1 MTSNVFITKLWN
13 KKPELV
19 KNELRKIFKVK
30 DSETLEYDYTSEDG
44 RLVFEQRIDDRRT
57 TYIFVSDYIVN
68 HWGNEADV
76 ESAESM
82 KWMDFMVRIF
92 KQKYIQYF
100 DNARQY
106 EIDTFVTEY
115 NETTSNI
122 RRKLYCNILGDNTI
136 NK

>member
-1 MTSNVFITKLWN
+1 MTSNVFISNLWN

-76 ESAESM
+76 ESTESM

-122 RRKLYCNILGDNTI
+122 RSKLYCNILRDNTI